1 MTYSFIF
8 MEFSA
13 FRIHSL
19 RFFSDQKLNY
29 AGEYG
34 KRNEEWNERLRD
46 GEWKCVLCAHQ
57 REKGRE
63 QNLV

>member
-34 KRNEEWNERLRD
+34 KRNEEWNEKARGRM
-46 GEWKCVLCAHQ
+46 EMSVYFIRM
-57 REKGRE
+57 RERKVE
-63 QNLV
+63 NKT

>member
-34 KRNEEWNERLRD
+34 KRNEEWNEKARGRM
-46 GEWKCVLCAHQ
+46 EMIVYFIRM
-57 REKGRE
+57 RERKVE
-63 QNLV
+63 NKT

>member
-46 GEWKCVLCAHQ
+46 GEW
-57 REKGRE
+57 
-63 QNLV
+63 N

>member
-46 GEWKCVLCAHQ
+46 GEWNWLCVVYAWE

-63 QNLV
+63 QN